1 MCLLFY
7 IIYSGCCHV
16 YFCCV
21 VCCGW
26 NSRCDV
32 TSACLSVLKFKVQG
46 SLLFVTYTIIQGIIS
61 SWNVGLAR
69 YSFQVWYTL
78 VKGSIFI
85 FICLYTL
92 WAAAVYYKSSPKTRN
107 PRLCNFSR
115 ECIFKIAHEH
125 LCLCVCHSRYPG
137 NTGSLYAHHTLTDN
151 LLRCEDGKKL
161 GSNLIKRLICVKKY

>member
-26 NSRCDV
+26 NSRCLWWCYKRAPLRSEV
-32 TSACLSVLKFKVQG
+32 
-46 SLLFVTYTIIQGIIS
+46 
-61 SWNVGLAR
+61 AR
-69 YSFQVWYTL
+69 YTFQVWYTL

-92 WAAAVYYKSSPKTRN
+92 WAATVDYKSSPKTRN

-115 ECIFKIAHEH
+115 DCIFKIAHEH

-137 NTGSLYAHHTLTDN
+137 NAGSLYAHHTLTDN
-151 LLRCEDGKKL
+151 LPHCDDGKKL
-161 GSNLIKRLICVKKY
+161 GSNLIKRLICVKKILTR